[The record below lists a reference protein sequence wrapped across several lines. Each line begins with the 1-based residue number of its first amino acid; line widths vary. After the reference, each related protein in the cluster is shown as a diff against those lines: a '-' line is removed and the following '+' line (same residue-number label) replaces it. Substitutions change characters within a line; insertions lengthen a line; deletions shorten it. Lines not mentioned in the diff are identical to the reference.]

1 MQNPPKSQLFV
12 RARAL
17 QYSRL
22 RSAGHT
28 KCNCALRAQ
37 KINVNCYFYYY
48 TFIIK
53 FRSKSLLA
61 LSVIVYFIFIFN
73 TMTIV
78 TRTPRIL
85 YVSSTYLFKTNGPPM
100 CDVNTSLKPSGII

>member
-37 KINVNCYFYYY
+37 TKYIGFTSFINKAY
-48 TFIIK
+48 
-53 FRSKSLLA
+53 
-61 LSVIVYFIFIFN
+61 
-73 TMTIV
+73 
-78 TRTPRIL
+78 
-85 YVSSTYLFKTNGPPM
+85 
-100 CDVNTSLKPSGII
+100 SLKTIYKLHTNLLGRRCVLRYSVLIIPFYNYKGYWRHITENVF